1 MEFRV
6 VILFAAATAAGA
18 WYAVSAF
25 ELVQEYG
32 NFIFG
37 EEEQCK
43 GYRGYYCSF
52 WNSLTR
58 WTVIRARDLAF
69 EVVVAQFLT
78 AVFGVRFYCVQAIPG
93 AILVFGT
100 PILGLIV
107 LFISIFGVI
116 GLFKDPSF
124 LIIGIFT
131 VGIGICAAASAAA
144 GYWINVRIEDYLD
157 A

>member
-18 WYAVSAF
+18 WYAVTAL

-37 EEEQCK
+37 EEERCH

-52 WNSLTR
+52 WNSITR
-58 WTVIRARDLAF
+58 WTVIRARDLAL
-69 EVVVAQFLT
+69 EVVAAQFLT
-78 AVFGVRFYCVQAIPG
+78 AVFGARFIFIHAIPG
-93 AILVFGT
+93 AILVFGA
-100 PILGLIV
+100 PLLGLAV
-107 LFISIFGVI
+107 LFITIFGI
-116 GLFKDPSF
+116 FGLFKDPSF

-131 VGIGICAAASAAA
+131 VVIAACAAASAAA